1 MKLRY
6 KWKKNATRVLSMIMA
21 IMLVVLMMPS
31 SVYAKEG
38 DGYAQ
43 TVIEEQI
50 ADETDLA
57 EGEAFEADETDF
69 DLDESDIEESE
80 DETDLEESDS
90 DAVNEAVTD
99 EADSEDADS
108 ENVESDETEN
118 DEAYSDEEDTEEDSD
133 VADVEETDSE
143 ETDAEETYSEEAEIE
158 ETDSDIIDSEDE
170 DLSEEE
176 EVIYSE
182 EVSPE
187 LDPNEENTIPES
199 PRNGSGEE
207 EQNETPIIEFSA
219 DDKTFIESDDYELE
233 STNYFVKTEDEE
245 TYYGPLWEVMRWLN
259 DKYPDHSFDCH
270 IDDNSENPSNG
281 DAGDTF
287 RIAYY
292 LDGLVAEWTLSIV
305 ANPVASVTAYD
316 RSLVEGSTFTCGDY
330 DDDQGHHEVEWQK
343 YDFAPR
349 FKVVLTDG
357 SVFDEEYG
365 DVWQVV
371 DWFEEK
377 TGIRPELWW
386 DDTSF
391 QNPPAGYP
399 APGEYQ
405 VSYGFASFI
414 GTYKATI
421 TANPI
426 QSVEVLE
433 GLQVLEGDRDRRRD
447 WFFNEYTGQDEEV
460 EYEAYPTWPNKIR
473 VTAPSLSEE
482 PFEGEPDKVKQDLIA
497 ALGISEDEFNRGGF
511 GDDYDN
517 QFEVPWEGVGVH
529 HQRFNVLGVC
539 ADYDVEVVYNP
550 VTRIVIDQKELLQ
563 GTAYLEK
570 WDWNGQEVEWY
581 RYDAWPDTI
590 HVFYMDGEEEKE
602 LSGSPNQLYDQVR
615 TIVGGFNFHSDM
627 DDDQDP
633 DNLWTEPGF
642 PYKSVFYYA
651 GRTNSYTAVI
661 VESPIQSVTVTKG
674 RNVLEG
680 DKDSR
685 DRYWDEEKEK
695 EVWDE
700 WYAYGTWPDEIS
712 VQTSLRDDPFVG
724 NPDQVRRDLAEALG
738 KDEEFIN
745 RRGFGDINDNQSPTN
760 PWGVGTHHQRF
771 EVMGVYGDYDVEVV
785 KNPIQSLSVEDKE
798 VFLGDTHTER
808 WTWGPEGQEE
818 EVEWER
824 YDVSPRNITVTIEG
838 EDEPLTGNQDEIHD
852 RVMNITGIDFW
863 YGDEDPQNPDNRWTE
878 LGDYQVD
885 YRFAG
890 VSTTFYVHVVDNP
903 IQSVEVL
910 EGLQVLEGDT
920 GRRREWR
927 WNEST
932 GQDEEVTFEAYDTWP
947 NKIRVTAPSLNE
959 EPFEGHPNDV
969 RRDLAEALGV
979 SEDELNRGGFGD
991 ENDNQFENPWQGL
1004 GVHHQRFNVLGVRA
1018 DYEVEVV
1025 KNPVTRIVVDEK
1037 ELLQGNN
1044 NLEKWDWNDE
1054 EVEWYRY
1061 DAWPDTI
1068 HVFYMDGEE
1077 EKELSGSPEQLYDQ
1091 VRTIAGGLNFHSE
1104 MEDEQDPDHL
1114 WTEPGVPYN
1123 AVFYYAG
1130 RSDDYTATIVESP
1143 IQSITVTKGR
1153 SVLEG
1158 DTDTRD
1164 RYWDEQKEEEVRE
1177 DWQAY
1182 GAWPNEISVQ
1192 TSLRDEPFVGD
1203 PNDVRRD
1210 LAEALGKDE
1219 EYINRRGFG
1228 NLNDDQT
1235 PTNQWGVG
1243 IHHLTFEVM
1252 GVYADYD
1259 IVVLHNPVKSVSVE
1273 DKTVF
1278 YGNTDPDVYRYW
1290 DDDLEMD
1297 VEIPYDRY
1305 NVWPSKISVVVE
1317 TANGDKTISDEPNS
1331 VYDQV
1336 KQIVGV
1342 DFWFGD
1348 DGGDQFPDETWQEGD
1363 GRPNNT
1369 WDLGDHEVGFRF
1381 AGREDT
1387 YTVTIVSNAIVSVSV
1402 DEDVYLLEG
1411 DTYDEYGYWDDVR
1424 QEWVGTEEPWQKY
1437 GYMAHAITVVALV
1450 NGNVETFTGDAW
1462 YVRDQVA
1469 EALNI
1474 NPEDLRVEV
1483 YDNQSPD
1490 NLWTLGN
1497 DKIKEYGCILNFA
1510 GTTADFRTFVVAFPV
1525 ASISVEEKIL
1535 TGDDIVDFLDNYI
1548 DPETGDIIHLDE
1560 NERFDGYDAYPNE
1573 ITAYF
1578 KDENESPITGNPD
1591 EVCATIVDTLAAELG
1606 IDELGHYL
1614 EFPRYFLSDQVPNEL
1629 WSEGYHKA
1637 EFHFGPVSA
1646 EYDAIVLGPNGD
1658 YTGLHKTPVAIV
1670 WLEHGFPNEE
1680 YTGLVEG
1687 SVASSVNAE
1696 DPYNVDVEYI
1706 DGTMG
1711 LWYVEDGFVASEY
1724 TGLKRIGDNLYYL
1737 NAGRVDNEFEGLCKD
1752 LDDENSPVY
1761 YVKDGAIDNTFTGPA
1776 RYTDNQKTTLLY
1788 LKNGVEDSTLTD
1800 IITFEGKKYFFKN
1813 GKVASGWQSFQNYWY
1828 YMDSEGVVKTGWLQ
1842 LGKVW
1847 YYLDGST
1854 GKMVTGWRDISKAK
1868 YYFDT
1873 SGAMQTGWKQLSGVW
1888 YYFNTS
1894 GEMIKGWKQLSGVWY
1909 YFDASGAMQ
1918 TGWKQIS
1925 GTWYYFNTSGAMQTG
1940 WRQIS
1945 GAWYYFNTS
1954 GAMRTGWFKDGSVW
1968 YYFTKS
1974 GEMKTGW
1981 LKDGNT
1987 WYYFTASGAMKT
1999 GWLKDGGQW
2008 YYFDTSGA
2016 MVTGTKKIGSKTYKF
2031 NSSGVC
2037 LNP

>member
-1 MKLRY
+1 
-6 KWKKNATRVLSMIMA
+6 
-21 IMLVVLMMPS
+21 
-31 SVYAKEG
+31 
-38 DGYAQ
+38 
-43 TVIEEQI
+43 
-50 ADETDLA
+50 
-57 EGEAFEADETDF
+57 
-69 DLDESDIEESE
+69 
-80 DETDLEESDS
+80 
-90 DAVNEAVTD
+90 
-99 EADSEDADS
+99 
-108 ENVESDETEN
+108 
-118 DEAYSDEEDTEEDSD
+118 
-133 VADVEETDSE
+133 
-143 ETDAEETYSEEAEIE
+143 
-158 ETDSDIIDSEDE
+158 
-170 DLSEEE
+170 
-176 EVIYSE
+176 
-182 EVSPE
+182 
-187 LDPNEENTIPES
+187 
-199 PRNGSGEE
+199 
-207 EQNETPIIEFSA
+207 
-219 DDKTFIESDDYELE
+219 
-233 STNYFVKTEDEE
+233 
-245 TYYGPLWEVMRWLN
+245 
-259 DKYPDHSFDCH
+259 
-270 IDDNSENPSNG
+270 
-281 DAGDTF
+281 
-287 RIAYY
+287 
-292 LDGLVAEWTLSIV
+292 
-305 ANPVASVTAYD
+305 
-316 RSLVEGSTFTCGDY
+316 
-330 DDDQGHHEVEWQK
+330 
-343 YDFAPR
+343 
-349 FKVVLTDG
+349 
-357 SVFDEEYG
+357 
-365 DVWQVV
+365 
-371 DWFEEK
+371 
-377 TGIRPELWW
+377 
-386 DDTSF
+386 
-391 QNPPAGYP
+391 
-399 APGEYQ
+399 
-405 VSYGFASFI
+405 
-414 GTYKATI
+414 
-421 TANPI
+421 
-426 QSVEVLE
+426 
-433 GLQVLEGDRDRRRD
+433 
-447 WFFNEYTGQDEEV
+447 
-460 EYEAYPTWPNKIR
+460 
-473 VTAPSLSEE
+473 
-482 PFEGEPDKVKQDLIA
+482 
-497 ALGISEDEFNRGGF
+497 
-511 GDDYDN
+511 
-517 QFEVPWEGVGVH
+517 
-529 HQRFNVLGVC
+529 
-539 ADYDVEVVYNP
+539 
-550 VTRIVIDQKELLQ
+550 
-563 GTAYLEK
+563 
-570 WDWNGQEVEWY
+570 
-581 RYDAWPDTI
+581 
-590 HVFYMDGEEEKE
+590 
-602 LSGSPNQLYDQVR
+602 
-615 TIVGGFNFHSDM
+615 
-627 DDDQDP
+627 
-633 DNLWTEPGF
+633 
-642 PYKSVFYYA
+642 
-651 GRTNSYTAVI
+651 
-661 VESPIQSVTVTKG
+661 
-674 RNVLEG
+674 
-680 DKDSR
+680 
-685 DRYWDEEKEK
+685 
-695 EVWDE
+695 
-700 WYAYGTWPDEIS
+700 
-712 VQTSLRDDPFVG
+712 
-724 NPDQVRRDLAEALG
+724 
-738 KDEEFIN
+738 
-745 RRGFGDINDNQSPTN
+745 
-760 PWGVGTHHQRF
+760 
-771 EVMGVYGDYDVEVV
+771 
-785 KNPIQSLSVEDKE
+785 
-798 VFLGDTHTER
+798 
-808 WTWGPEGQEE
+808 
-818 EVEWER
+818 
-824 YDVSPRNITVTIEG
+824 
-838 EDEPLTGNQDEIHD
+838 
-852 RVMNITGIDFW
+852 
-863 YGDEDPQNPDNRWTE
+863 
-878 LGDYQVD
+878 
-885 YRFAG
+885 
-890 VSTTFYVHVVDNP
+890 
-903 IQSVEVL
+903 
-910 EGLQVLEGDT
+910 
-920 GRRREWR
+920 
-927 WNEST
+927 
-932 GQDEEVTFEAYDTWP
+932 
-947 NKIRVTAPSLNE
+947 
-959 EPFEGHPNDV
+959 
-969 RRDLAEALGV
+969 
-979 SEDELNRGGFGD
+979 
-991 ENDNQFENPWQGL
+991 
-1004 GVHHQRFNVLGVRA
+1004 
-1018 DYEVEVV
+1018 
-1025 KNPVTRIVVDEK
+1025 
-1037 ELLQGNN
+1037 
-1044 NLEKWDWNDE
+1044 
-1054 EVEWYRY
+1054 
-1061 DAWPDTI
+1061 
-1068 HVFYMDGEE
+1068 MDGEE

-1164 RYWDEQKEEEVRE
+1164 RYWDEQKEEEVWE

-1243 IHHLTFEVM
+1243 NHHLTFEVM

-1411 DTYDEYGYWDDVR
+1411 ETYDEYGYWDDVR

-1450 NGNVETFTGDAW
+1450 NGNEETFTGDAW

-1525 ASISVEEKIL
+1525 ASISVEEKLL